1 MAPGLITALPC
12 WSVPF
17 DAGGI
22 QLFAAAIA
30 VGEVGGAVRRD
41 LFSCNSFFE
50 ELKLLFFLLML
61 AVSSELQIYLF
72 HFKIKHHQKLITPPP
87 SL

>member
-50 ELKLLFFLLML
+50 ELSSDFSYSCLQSVQSYRSTFFTL
-61 AVSSELQIYLF
+61 
-72 HFKIKHHQKLITPPP
+72 K
-87 SL
+87 